1 MCPGC
6 SLSSRQRSS
15 ARERSMGSNEIQRY
29 GFAYNKQSEDVTGMR
44 KGNARARRTVHRPGQ
59 GSRLQLALSTRRHR
73 FAVAW
78 EIATS
83 RGLRRTTQRTDTA
96 LGTEPTPPILQ
107 IRPHYAQ
114 GRVTTRRWSWHDQAR
129 SFPLWQLLASAS
141 RVLNHA
147 RSLSP
152 ILWALTT
159 TLPPHQ
165 HAPACFP
172 RSTPPSTRM
181 RATLSG
187 DQSGNLDFDTPRL
200 ERGLLA
206 EQE

>member
-6 SLSSRQRSS
+6 SLSSRQTSKS
-15 ARERSMGSNEIQRY
+15 REKSMGSNETQRY
-29 GFAYNKQSEDVTGMR
+29 RFAYDKQREAVTDMR
-44 KGNARARRTVHRPGQ
+44 ERNARAQRTVRGSGQ

-78 EIATS
+78 EIAPHADI
-83 RGLRRTTQRTDTA
+83 GELLKRTDTA

-114 GRVTTRRWSWHDQAR
+114 SRVTTRRWSWHDQAR

-147 RSLSP
+147 RSLSLP
-152 ILWALTT
+152 YCGLSPQRFLPTSTPQRASLEA
-159 TLPPHQ
+159 LPP
-165 HAPACFP
+165 ARGCGPRCRVINPA
-172 RSTPPSTRM
+172 T
-181 RATLSG
+181 
-187 DQSGNLDFDTPRL
+187 
-200 ERGLLA
+200 
-206 EQE
+206 